1 MTSKGYSVLQ
11 EFIKNSSLKIEYV
24 VSEKDL
30 KIKNDFY
37 DEIKSLCLRN
47 SIKFFSRKDFPS
59 FPEESLKIAVS
70 WKWMLNTQNSKLI
83 ILHDSLLPKLRG
95 FNPLVTSL
103 INGEKFIGV
112 SAIYASSEYDEGDI
126 ICQSR
131 SKVSYPI
138 TIFEAMKLIEEN
150 YKKVAKELVLKLSN
164 NQYPKA
170 LPQDHKLA
178 TYSLWR
184 GENDYFINWEL
195 SSEEIRRFV
204 DAVGYPY
211 KGSSSYINGNL
222 VRILKVKEM
231 DDVVIENRAPGKVIF
246 FKENKP
252 VVVCGSGL
260 LIIEELEDENGNDL
274 LPLNQFRIKFSS
286 FKQI

>member
-11 EFIKNSSLKIEYV
+11 EFIKNSSFKIEYV

-37 DEIKSLCLRN
+37 DEIKSLCSIN
-47 SIKFFSRKDFPS
+47 SINFFNRKDFPG
-59 FPEESLKIAVS
+59 FTEESLKIAVS

-112 SAIYASSEYDEGDI
+112 SAIFASSEYDQGDI
-126 ICQSR
+126 ICQSS
-131 SKVSYPI
+131 SKISYPI
-138 TIFEAMKLIEEN
+138 TIFEAMKLIEDN

-170 LPQDHKLA
+170 SPQDHKLA

-184 GENDYFINWEL
+184 GENDYFIDWEL
-195 SSEEIRRFV
+195 SSKEIRRFI

-211 KGSSSYINGNL
+211 KGASSFINGNL
-222 VRILKVKEM
+222 VRIIKVEEM
-231 DDVVIENRAPGKVIF
+231 NDVVIENRAPGKVIF
-246 FKENKP
+246 FQEKKP

-260 LIIEELEDENGNDL
+260 LVIEELEDDNGNDL
-274 LPLNQFRIKFSS
+274 LPLNQFRTKFTSLNQ
-286 FKQI
+286 F